1 MLPDLGCVLKVEQA
15 VFADWLVVEC
25 MWEEVMKCNSQGLGP
40 DEVDEQH
47 CHYINW
53 EDGRRS
59 RNCVLY

>member
-1 MLPDLGCVLKVEQA
+1 
-15 VFADWLVVEC
+15 
-25 MWEEVMKCNSQGLGP
+25 MKCNSRGLGS

-59 RNCVLY
+59 RHCVLYSMILKYP